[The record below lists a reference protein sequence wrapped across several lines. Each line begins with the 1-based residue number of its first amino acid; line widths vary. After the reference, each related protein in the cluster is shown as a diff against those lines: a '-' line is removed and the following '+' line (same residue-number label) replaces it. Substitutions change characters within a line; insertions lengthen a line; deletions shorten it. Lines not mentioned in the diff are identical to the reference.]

1 MEKRLISSKAAP
13 MKKQSFRKLSAREKG
28 VVIVMLAALLV
39 GLWLPER
46 IIVSTSPSLNHRV
59 FFLVPVNR
67 GKITGGD
74 YLVFREKEGERSFIR
89 QGLNGKNDVLIK
101 RVGCAPGELL
111 TRNKN
116 RAWLCERKNL
126 GVPLETDSQGRQL
139 PQFQFAG
146 IVPQDSYFM
155 VGDDPRSFDSRYFGF
170 IHGDDVLYQALP
182 LW

>member
-1 MEKRLISSKAAP
+1 MGKKLVSSRDTP
-13 MKKQSFRKLSAREKG
+13 TKKQLFRQLNAREKG
-28 VVIVMLAALLV
+28 VAIVMLAALLV
-39 GLWLPER
+39 GLWLPAR
-46 IIVSTSPSLNHRV
+46 IIISTSPSLTHRI
-59 FFLVPVNR
+59 FFLVPAER
-67 GKITGGD
+67 EKIYSGD
-74 YLVFREKEGERSFIR
+74 YLVFKAKEGEISFIR
-89 QGLNGKNDVLIK
+89 QGLNEKNDMLIK

-126 GVPLETDSQGRQL
+126 GISLETDSQGRTL

-146 IVPQDSYFM
+146 IVPQDNYFM

>member
-1 MEKRLISSKAAP
+1 MEKKLVSSKAAP
-13 MKKQSFRKLSAREKG
+13 TKNQLFRQLNIREKE

-46 IIVSTSPSLNHRV
+46 IIVSTSPSLIHRV
-59 FFLVPVNR
+59 FFLVPLNR
-67 GKITGGD
+67 DKITGGD
-74 YLVFREKEGERSFIR
+74 YLVFKAKEGETSFIR
-89 QGLNGKNDVLIK
+89 QGLNEKNDVLIK

-116 RAWLCERKNL
+116 RAWLCERENL
-126 GVPLETDSQGRQL
+126 GVPLETDSRGRTL
-139 PQFQFAG
+139 PHFQFAG
-146 IVPQDSYFM
+146 IVPEDSYFM

>member
-1 MEKRLISSKAAP
+1 MEKKLVSSRDTP
-13 MKKQSFRKLSAREKG
+13 TKKRQFRKLSAREKG

-46 IIVSTSPSLNHRV
+46 IIVSTSPSLIHRV
-59 FFLVPVNR
+59 FFLIPMSGR
-67 GKITGGD
+67 ITGGD
-74 YLVFREKEGERSFIR
+74 YLVFKAKEGETSFIR
-89 QGLNGKNDVLIK
+89 KGLNENNDVLIK
-101 RVGCAPGELL
+101 RVGCTPGELL

-116 RAWLCERKNL
+116 RAWLCERENL
-126 GVPLETDSQGRQL
+126 GVPLETDSRGRIL
-139 PQFQFAG
+139 PHFQFAG
-146 IVPQDSYFM
+146 IVSEDSYFM

>member
-1 MEKRLISSKAAP
+1 MGKKSILSSAATT
-13 MKKQSFRKLSAREKG
+13 KNLLFRKLNMREKG
-28 VVIVMLAALLV
+28 VALAILAALLV
-39 GLWLPER
+39 GLWLPGR

-59 FFLVPVNR
+59 FFLIPMSGR
-67 GKITGGD
+67 ITGGD
-74 YLVFREKEGERSFIR
+74 YLVFKAKEGETSFIR
-89 QGLNGKNDVLIK
+89 KGLNEKNDVLIK

-126 GVPLETDSQGRQL
+126 GISLETNSRGRTL

-146 IVPQDSYFM
+146 IVPEDSYFM

>member
-1 MEKRLISSKAAP
+1 MEKKLVSSRDTP
-13 MKKQSFRKLSAREKG
+13 TKKQLFRKLNAREKG
-28 VVIVMLAALLV
+28 VAIVILAALLV
-39 GLWLPER
+39 GLWLPGR

-59 FFLVPVNR
+59 FFLIPMSGR
-67 GKITGGD
+67 ITGGD
-74 YLVFREKEGERSFIR
+74 YLVFREKEGERSLIR
-89 QGLNGKNDVLIK
+89 QGLNEKNDVLIK

-111 TRNKN
+111 TRNVN
-116 RAWLCERKNL
+116 RAWLCGQENL
-126 GVPLETDSQGRQL
+126 GIPLETDSRGRTL

-146 IVPQDSYFM
+146 IVPEDSYFM

>member
-1 MEKRLISSKAAP
+1 MEKKLVSSRDTP
-13 MKKQSFRKLSAREKG
+13 TKKQLFRKLSAREKG
-28 VVIVMLAALLV
+28 IAIVILAALLV
-39 GLWLPER
+39 GLWLPGR
-46 IIVSTSPSLNHRV
+46 IIVSTSPSLNHRI

-74 YLVFREKEGERSFIR
+74 YLVFREKEGKISFIR
-89 QGLNGKNDVLIK
+89 QGLNEKNDVLIK

-126 GVPLETDSQGRQL
+126 GISLETDSQGRKL

-146 IVPQDSYFM
+146 IVPEESYFM
-155 VGDDPRSFDSRYFGF
+155 VGDDPRSFDSRYIGF